1 MGIVMNKHRFLLA
14 VVTAAVIA
22 TVARADYPIVD
33 MVASKIIQKYQTATC
48 QQLWEEKAQ
57 GKKPPSESEQR
68 ALQMLHDDA
77 GMRAEFF
84 NKVSA
89 PIVTKMFECGM
100 IP

>member
-1 MGIVMNKHRFLLA
+1 MNKSALIFGLLTATLMTSAANAQYPMVDA
-14 VVTAAVIA
+14 VAN
-22 TVARADYPIVD
+22 
-33 MVASKIIQKYQTATC
+33 KIIQKYQTSTC

-57 GKKPPSESEQR
+57 GKKPPGEMEQR
-68 ALQMLHDDA
+68 AIAMLKQDA

-84 NKVSA
+84 NKISA